1 MVSSGSLFFEHRK
14 FTWPSTMQWKIEGVG
29 FLKDF
34 RKPGK
39 VWMALKKYKH
49 LKMNN
54 RLFLFYFLCTVKFA
68 TRCYTYEH
76 GNKPSMLEVE

>member
-1 MVSSGSLFFEHRK
+1 MALDDE
-14 FTWPSTMQWKIEGVG
+14 G

-54 RLFLFYFLCTVKFA
+54 RLFLFYFLCTVKVA
-68 TRCYTYEH
+68 TKDVTRMNMEINRACLKL
-76 GNKPSMLEVE
+76 NKKPA